1 MKTITIAL
9 ILILVCVSVVLM
21 GCAKKD
27 DSVILLPDFNQDA
40 VKEKSLYI
48 GDQTSFTRFKVEL
61 EDFKSFS
68 DDFFPIWTEHMSV
81 ISVMLDDFNNCTTL
95 EEKFK
100 NSEILEK
107 KYLEFKFRLENIK
120 PPSTALQAKKIAIE
134 AVSYR
139 ILFFKKFNE
148 NVSINELNEIENK
161 AYLTE
166 VSFWDEIDRIYKYF
180 DEEYVSFD
188 IKDDYKYIV
197 LN

>member
-1 MKTITIAL
+1 MKAIIIAL
-9 ILILVCVSVVLM
+9 ILILVCVSVVLV
-21 GCAKKD
+21 GCSKKD
-27 DSVILLPDFNQDA
+27 GSTISLPSFKQDV
-40 VKEKSLYI
+40 VKEKSLNI
-48 GDQTSFTRFKVEL
+48 GGQTSFTRFKVEL

-68 DDFFPIWTEHMSV
+68 DEFFPIWTEHMSI
-81 ISVMLDDFNNCTTL
+81 ISVMLDDFNNCTIL

-107 KYLEFKFRLENIK
+107 KYLEFKFRLENVK
-120 PPSTALQAKKIAIE
+120 PPPIALQAKKIGIE

-148 NVSINELNEIENK
+148 NASIDELNEIENE

-166 VSFWDEIDRIYKYF
+166 ISFWDEVDRIYKYF
-180 DEEYVSFD
+180 DEEYISFD
-188 IKDDYKYIV
+188 IEDDYKYIV

>member
-1 MKTITIAL
+1 MKTITITL
-9 ILILVCVSVVLM
+9 ILILVCVSVILI
-21 GCAKKD
+21 GCVKKD
-27 DSVILLPDFNQDA
+27 KSVVLLPGFNQDV
-40 VKEKSLYI
+40 VKEKSLNI
-48 GDQTSFTRFKVEL
+48 GDQTSFTRLKVEL
-61 EDFKSFS
+61 EDFKSFG
-68 DDFFPIWTEHMSV
+68 DEFFPVWTEYMSI
-81 ISVMLDDFNNCTTL
+81 ISVMLDDFNNCTIL

-120 PPSTALQAKKIAIE
+120 PPSIALQAKNIAIE

-148 NVSINELNEIENK
+148 NASIDELNEIENK

-166 VSFWDEIDRIYKYF
+166 ISFWDEVDRIYKYF
-180 DEEYVSFD
+180 DEEYISFD
-188 IKDDYKYIV
+188 IEDDYKYIV